1 MIKIGVFGESPY
13 DTDAICNL
21 LTKPYAGRF
30 SFVKLLRR
38 ISSEELSSIGKMRR
52 ILKAEISSRT
62 DVSAV
67 IVVLDLDSHGQD
79 AEALREKKAWFE
91 KLNESFPQ
99 NGLLLLN
106 VYELEALILA
116 DIETFNRLFRT
127 SIKFKGDPMAQKD
140 PKEYLVR
147 ATRSYRRT
155 FAVKDNPEVFSNLN
169 IDQVKQKCRYF
180 KEFIQNLELLDRSS

>member
-1 MIKIGVFGESPY
+1 MIKIGLFGESPY

-52 ILKAEISSRT
+52 ILKVEISSRT
-62 DVSAV
+62 HVSAV

-79 AEALREKKAWFE
+79 VEALREKKAWFE
-91 KLNESFPQ
+91 KLNDSFPQ
-99 NGLLLLN
+99 SGLLLLN

-116 DIETFNRLFRT
+116 DIASFNRLFGT
-127 SIKFKGDPMAQKD
+127 NIKFKGDPMAQKD
-140 PKEYLVR
+140 PKEYLTR
-147 ATRSYRRT
+147 ATRSHRRT
-155 FAVKDNPEVFSNLN
+155 FAVKDNPEIFKHLN
-169 IDQVKQKCRYF
+169 FEQVKQKCRYF
-180 KEFIQNLELLDRSS
+180 KEFTRDLESLDAPA